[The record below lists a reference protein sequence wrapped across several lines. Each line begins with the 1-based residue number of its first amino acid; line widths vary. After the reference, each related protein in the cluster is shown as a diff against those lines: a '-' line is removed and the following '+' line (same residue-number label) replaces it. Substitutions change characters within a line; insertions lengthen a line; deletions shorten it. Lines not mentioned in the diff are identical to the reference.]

1 MEFLKENFEIIML
14 VSVII
19 IVILIAFVISINKFF
34 MSYYL
39 SKKFKIEAY
48 FEVDAKTTH
57 KKFTIKIYNNNINDI
72 RVSGFGFLYRGHNID
87 FYNKYLE
94 ENILPSTHK
103 LVIPSRDYITVNI
116 FVSDLKNIIFE
127 VNKGKLI
134 VKKLSSYATDS
145 LGLTTQSSAYTIRKQ
160 LGREFRN
167 DKLVNRVNDKKLKKE
182 RKLEEKEKS
191 EITQLQRRQRYL
203 ERKSKLVLFFRKIY
217 NSFRRS
223 KK

>member
-1 MEFLKENFEIIML
+1 MCFIRSKYSFKDIF
-14 VSVII
+14 S
-19 IVILIAFVISINKFF
+19 FF
-34 MSYYL
+34 
-39 SKKFKIEAY
+39 
-48 FEVDAKTTH
+48 
-57 KKFTIKIYNNNINDI
+57 I
-72 RVSGFGFLYRGHNID
+72 RVAF
-87 FYNKYLE
+87 
-94 ENILPSTHK
+94 
-103 LVIPSRDYITVNI
+103 
-116 FVSDLKNIIFE
+116 
-127 VNKGKLI
+127 
-134 VKKLSSYATDS
+134 LSSYATDS